1 MIKKEGNDNNDKF
14 DGDDDSGLECY
25 WPAAAA
31 AINTIFPIL
40 VVPMY
45 PQSTVDDD
53 HDDACDDDHEGVHD
67 YDDNHD
73 YDHDYDLD
81 DYDHDDYDHD
91 RDDELGTRLVL
102 ISAFSYQK
110 LFLQNFFCFSRLR
123 LLCSTFPNIL
133 QLFLDCL
140 LMLCKY
146 S

>member
-1 MIKKEGNDNNDKF
+1 MIKKEGDDNNDKF
-14 DGDDDSGLECY
+14 DGDDGSGLECY

-31 AINTIFPIL
+31 INTIFPIP
-40 VVPMY
+40 VVPMT

-73 YDHDYDLD
+73 YDHDYDHD

-102 ISAFSYQK
+102 VHSLTKNYFCKTSFVFLGFDYFVLLFQTFFNCSLIAF
-110 LFLQNFFCFSRLR
+110 
-123 LLCSTFPNIL
+123 
-133 QLFLDCL
+133 
-140 LMLCKY
+140 
-146 S
+146 